1 MSTVV
6 TSGTLTANG
15 SEDTI
20 GAVQNT
26 AGTYIVVVDASNMS
40 AGDATLLK
48 AKRKVLSSDSAAVI
62 VYEAAFQNAQA
73 DPVKISIPIPSPV
86 NCAVGFTLTQ
96 TAGIN
101 RSYNYSI
108 ETL

>member
-6 TSGTLTANG
+6 ASGTLTADGAEDSIG
-15 SEDTI
+15 S
-20 GAVQNT
+20 VQNT
-26 AGTYIVVVDASNMS
+26 AGTYIVVVDTSNM
-40 AGDATLLK
+40 ANGDATLLK
-48 AKRKVLSSDSAAVI
+48 AKRKTISSDAAASI
-62 VYEAAFQNAQA
+62 VYEASYQNAQA
-73 DPVKISIPIPSPV
+73 DPVKISIPIPLPV
-86 NCAVGFTLTQ
+86 NGAVAFTLTQ